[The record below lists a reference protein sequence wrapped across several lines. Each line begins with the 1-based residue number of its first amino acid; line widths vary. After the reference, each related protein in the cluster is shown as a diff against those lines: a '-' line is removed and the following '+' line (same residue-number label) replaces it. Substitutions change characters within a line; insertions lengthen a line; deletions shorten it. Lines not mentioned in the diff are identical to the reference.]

1 MTSMTTM
8 TTCVNYDKFGRVP
21 PAFVVPGG
29 RRAGPEGLQR
39 EAAQVPRGYRGRR
52 AGPEGV
58 QREAKVP
65 RGIRQLV

>member
-1 MTSMTTM
+1 MTTM
-8 TTCVNYDKFGRVP
+8 TTYVNYDKFGRVP
-21 PAFVVPGG
+21 LAFVVPRG

-65 RGIRQLV
+65 RGVRQLV